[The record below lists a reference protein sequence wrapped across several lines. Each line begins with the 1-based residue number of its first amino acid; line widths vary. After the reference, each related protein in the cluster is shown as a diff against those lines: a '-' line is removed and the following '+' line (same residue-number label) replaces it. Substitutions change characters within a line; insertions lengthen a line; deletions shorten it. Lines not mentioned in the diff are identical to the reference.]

1 MSETMIWQMVVE
13 KLSSQFT
20 QTAMTTWI
28 ETCEP
33 VDFDSNRLVIRVKN
47 DLHKKTISLR
57 FASAITQY
65 LCELFSTTSFELII
79 LTENDTYSKSHM
91 PEADETLPVIPGYTF
106 NEFIVGPS
114 NTFAH
119 AAAVYVSENPG
130 QIYNPLF
137 IYGDSG
143 LGKTHLLFAIGYAV
157 KSRFPK
163 KRVTYVNAETFVN
176 QLVNAIKGGTTEDFH
191 NKYRDVNLLLID
203 DIQFIAGKRSTQEEF
218 FHTFNAIY
226 ESGNQ
231 IVITSDRP
239 PVEITLLQDRLRTRF
254 EWGLMADIQ
263 PPDLETRMAILRNKA
278 SGVDLALTDDQVS
291 YIATRIKSNVRQ
303 LEGIIKK
310 LTAYSDMLHQMI
322 TKELIDKVII
332 EVLGADDGIP
342 TAESI
347 IRETAKYYSLTP
359 DQLKGKN
366 QSKDIAMA
374 RQVAMYLMRKLTP
387 MAFKDIGAALG
398 RNHTTAISSIK
409 KIDDMVKKSSTF
421 HAALRDIESN
431 ITNAPGTI

>member
-1 MSETMIWQMVVE
+1 MNETAIWQMVVE

-20 QTAMTTWI
+20 QISMSTWI
-28 ETCEP
+28 KTCEP
-33 VDFDSNRLVIRVKN
+33 VDFDNNRLVIRVKTE
-47 DLHKKTISLR
+47 LHKNTISSY
-57 FASAITQY
+57 FASAITQC
-65 LCELFSTTSFELII
+65 LCDLFSTTSYELII
-79 LTENDTYSKSHM
+79 LAENDTYSKDHM
-91 PEADETLPVIPGYTF
+91 PEADETLPVIPSYTF
-106 NEFIVGPS
+106 EEFIVGPS
-114 NTFAH
+114 NSFAH
-119 AAAVYVSENPG
+119 AAAVYVSDHLG
-130 QIYNPLF
+130 KRYNPLF

-157 KSRFPK
+157 KNRFPN
-163 KRVTYVNAETFVN
+163 KRVTYVNAESFVN

-191 NKYRDVNLLLID
+191 NKYRDENLLLID

-218 FHTFNAIY
+218 FYTFNAIY

-239 PVEITLLQDRLRTRF
+239 PVEMTLLEDRLRTRF

-278 SGVDLALTDDQVS
+278 SNVDLTLTDEQIS
-291 YIATRIKSNVRQ
+291 YIATRIKSNIRQ
-303 LEGIIKK
+303 LEGVIKK
-310 LTAYSDMLHQMI
+310 LSAYSDILHQKI
-322 TKELIDKVII
+322 TKELIDNVITEI
-332 EVLGADDGIP
+332 LGADDGIP

-409 KIDDMVKKSSTF
+409 KVDDMVKKSSTF
-421 HAALRDIESN
+421 HSALRDIESN
-431 ITNAPGTI
+431 ITNVPGTI